1 MAIFEGIT
9 AGFEVLQ
16 SRFNTKPEVVVNQH
30 LIGIGEIG
38 EQILMPMCLSR
49 RICSGIRLRVTTNS
63 ARLQMFWWC
72 LTDPKVGGDPT
83 NSRKKRTSRRRWFLR
98 FSPPATR

>member
-38 EQILMPMCLSR
+38 EQNPNFSSRGLSVSPFWVNHEIVPTKAAFLSHRNWQILFWEPRS
-49 RICSGIRLRVTTNS
+49 LRQVVE
-63 ARLQMFWWC
+63 
-72 LTDPKVGGDPT
+72 P
-83 NSRKKRTSRRRWFLR
+83 
-98 FSPPATR
+98 